1 MAAQEQGIFMLKP
14 DGKAHQGEIM
24 EMVHGLGDIEVVI
37 EKEMMLT
44 QNRIEALYTS
54 HVDKPYFPAV
64 VEYLMSGLVVVYILR
79 GPDVISRVREL
90 LGATWPA
97 ENDSSTIRG
106 RFGVKEMISSG
117 IAINV
122 AHATDAPENFPPEAE
137 ALLDYYPIDI

>member
-1 MAAQEQGIFMLKP
+1 MATREQGIFMLKP
-14 DGKAHQGEIM
+14 DGKHHQSEIM

-44 QNRIEALYTS
+44 KNRIEALYPA

-64 VEYLMSGLVVVYILR
+64 VEYLTSGLVVVYILR
-79 GPDVISRVREL
+79 GPDVISRVRKL

-97 ENDSSTIRG
+97 QADPDTIRG
-106 RFGVKEMISSG
+106 RFGVKEAIPSG

-122 AHATDAPENFPPEAE
+122 AHATDLPENFPPEAE
-137 ALLDYYPIDI
+137 ALLDYYPFDI